1 MENSFIIDSN
11 DNGLSIKFK
20 TEANIKLASV
30 KNKEKREMLK
40 MKYQE
45 VLHVIKAIEYN
56 EPQSFEDVD
65 FILKVISVLTHHGI
79 LSPLSL
85 YDDEFE
91 PIACEGYFVN
101 KRYSYIRRSK
111 ATGLIYNTNAF
122 NCFIRA
128 AYNEQENEQIE
139 CVKTTID
146 SRRLYISKGGIIT
159 GAYIEDCV
167 IPSSV
172 VAEHEYSV
180 QEPIEIPV
188 CKIIDNKKAIYVVD
202 HRCPQLKLLA
212 KKYVNPIMIDTEIKN
227 KHYNLRKY
235 KKLNKV

>member
-1 MENSFIIDSN
+1 MENPFIIDVN

-30 KNKEKREMLK
+30 KNKEKRETLK

-56 EPQSFEDVD
+56 EPQSFKDVD
-65 FILKVISVLTHHGI
+65 FILEVISVLTHHGI
-79 LSPLSL
+79 LSPLTL
-85 YDDEFE
+85 FDDEFE
-91 PIACEGYFVN
+91 SIDFQGYFVN

-111 ATGLIYNTNAF
+111 VTGLTYNTNAF

-128 AYNEQENEQIE
+128 AYDEQENEQME
-139 CVKTTID
+139 CIKTTIG

-172 VAEHEYSV
+172 VAKHEYSV
-180 QEPIEIPV
+180 QEPVEIPV
-188 CKIIDNKKAIYVVD
+188 CKIIDNREVIYVVD
-202 HRCPQLKLLA
+202 HRCPQLKTLA
-212 KKYVNPIMIDTEIKN
+212 EKYVNPIQIDIEIKN